1 MRYDSDF
8 VIHCKPNG
16 LCEIVGALKGAQ
28 EEDVKAVGFGGM
40 LRISGISVTKT
51 WVIQQIGLHLI
62 LFLFP
67 SGLRNTFLLLLSTLW
82 NKKCK
87 I

>member
-1 MRYDSDF
+1 MWRRRMRRTTALRIWELGLVRYDSDF

-40 LRISGISVTKT
+40 LRIEKR
-51 WVIQQIGLHLI
+51 HI
-62 LFLFP
+62 L
-67 SGLRNTFLLLLSTLW
+67 
-82 NKKCK
+82 
-87 I
+87 